1 MQNTPTDDEIKQAV
15 DVISRLEKGFLPFDL
30 FIALA
35 SKITMPTME
44 LLPVRKGKNG
54 DIEVLLTQR
63 PADDP
68 YWPNEWHIPG
78 TVIRAS
84 DNAGTDFSSGVE
96 RVMQNEL
103 HDTIKMIGK
112 PQYVGM
118 KFWDVARGRELDS
131 IFYFE
136 TDAKD
141 EDVVEGKFF
150 SGNNL
155 PESTMSHHK
164 IMIPEIIAAFL
175 GINKAN

>member
-1 MQNTPTDDEIKQAV
+1 MLDTPSEDEIKQAV
-15 DVISRLEKGFLPFDL
+15 DVVNRLQKGFLPFDL

-44 LLPVRKGKNG
+44 LLPVRRSENG
-54 DIEVLLTQR
+54 EVEVLLTQR

-84 DNAGTDFSSGVE
+84 DNEGTDFLSGVE

-103 HDTIKMIGK
+103 HGTIKMIGK

-118 KFWDVARGRELDS
+118 KFWDVARGRELDQ

-141 EDVVEGKFF
+141 TDVIEGKFF
-150 SGNNL
+150 SADNL
-155 PESTMSHHK
+155 PESTMVHHK
-164 IMIPEIIAAFL
+164 VMIPEIVTVV
-175 GINKAN
+175 KSK